1 VGEAMFAIRNLAVRE
16 GNVPEGIVIQA
27 RSLIDTGRV
36 VNPTR
41 MALLER
47 EKLGL
52 DKGPSTATEDVQKI
66 LKRTKLDKKIGRR

>member
-1 VGEAMFAIRNLAVRE
+1 MGEAMFAIRNLAVRE

-52 DKGPSTATEDVQKI
+52 EKGPSAATEDVQKI
-66 LKRTKLDKKIGRR
+66 LKRTKFDKKIGRR

>member
-1 VGEAMFAIRNLAVRE
+1 VGEAMFAIRNLAAMER
-16 GNVPEGIVIQA
+16 NVPEGIVIQA

-66 LKRTKLDKKIGRR
+66 LKRTKFDKKISRR

>member
-1 VGEAMFAIRNLAVRE
+1 VGEAMFAIRNLAVKE

-52 DKGPSTATEDVQKI
+52 EKGPSAATEDVQKI
-66 LKRTKLDKKIGRR
+66 LKRTKFDKKIGRR